1 MTIARHLATIDRLC
15 SEDFP
20 LEHGGSFG
28 SPGGPGF
35 HLVELERSAGS
46 GEGDDGEGDDGEREE
61 QIEAWREGLA
71 QRLAD
76 RWGEQGH
83 MSLDGVFLRAQQ
95 GDEHIPE
102 PWASLGAYVRNVY
115 VWQAHGDGRWVAL
128 GISRPGVDQ
137 EFSLLALVTEIDPP

>member
-15 SEDFP
+15 SQDFP
-20 LEHGGSFG
+20 VEHGGLFG
-28 SPGGPGF
+28 IPGGPGF

-46 GEGDDGEGDDGEREE
+46 GEGDDGEHEE

-102 PWASLGAYVRNVY
+102 PWASLGAHLRNVY
-115 VWQAHGDGRWVAL
+115 VWQAHGHGRWVAL
-128 GISRPGVDQ
+128 GISRLGVDQ

>member
-28 SPGGPGF
+28 SPGGPGY

-46 GEGDDGEGDDGEREE
+46 GEGDDREREE

-128 GISRPGVDQ
+128 GISRPGVYR